1 MADQF
6 DGQISIGRPQDQRI
20 PLVHPGGLNHLCGA
34 GGCGRFQRY
43 RWLGRA
49 IVKRRVEEVPTTGDS
64 TPLAIRENQPVVV
77 LPIGQQSSECHRM
90 IPCLADARTTG
101 GAIGHFQFQH
111 RRLVREGLPGHVHC
125 RAVHPVNERTKIR
138 LGKDRL
144 GSRFRKQALPS
155 LVVRQQLRRGHGAT
169 EQAHFVQGT
178 AQTEVLIVV
187 LIRPD
192 DHGSRRGIQNG
203 TRLIATGRHHR
214 AIDHQTHLGPIIDSG
229 HMIPPVG
236 LECRWSS
243 QEGELLATLGGEGE
257 REFGFDESQHPTA
270 LKVAIV
276 LHLADE
282 PTPRGN
288 AVDADPGFSR
298 HIALGQQRPIRRI
311 GHHDALIAARKL
323 DPRRTRVLHQS
334 GFAHEG
340 QLLADGRSHARV
352 LCPLRG
358 EDPAPNAAGF
368 LGTQTQCGGK

>member
-1 MADQF
+1 MH
-6 DGQISIGRPQDQRI
+6 R
-20 PLVHPGGLNHLCGA
+20 
-34 GGCGRFQRY
+34 
-43 RWLGRA
+43 RA
-49 IVKRRVEEVPTTGDS
+49 I
-64 TPLAIRENQPVVV
+64 
-77 LPIGQQSSECHRM
+77 
-90 IPCLADARTTG
+90 
-101 GAIGHFQFQH
+101 
-111 RRLVREGLPGHVHC
+111 
-125 RAVHPVNERTKIR
+125 HPVNERTKIG
-138 LGKDRL
+138 LGEDRL
-144 GSRFRKQALPS
+144 GSRFGKQALPGF
-155 LVVRQQLRRGHGAT
+155 VVRQQLRRGYGAT
-169 EQAHFVQGT
+169 EQPHFVQGT

-236 LECRWSS
+236 LEGRWSS
-243 QEGELLATLGGEGE
+243 QEGELLATFGGEGE

-288 AVDADPGFSR
+288 AVHANPGFSR
-298 HIALGQQRPIRRI
+298 QITLGQQRPIRRV
-311 GHHDALIAARKL
+311 GHHNALIAARKL
-323 DPRRTRVLHQS
+323 DPRWTGILHQS

-358 EDPAPNAAGF
+358 KDPAPDAAGF
-368 LGTQTQCGGK
+368 LGTQTQCGGKKDGDSEAY